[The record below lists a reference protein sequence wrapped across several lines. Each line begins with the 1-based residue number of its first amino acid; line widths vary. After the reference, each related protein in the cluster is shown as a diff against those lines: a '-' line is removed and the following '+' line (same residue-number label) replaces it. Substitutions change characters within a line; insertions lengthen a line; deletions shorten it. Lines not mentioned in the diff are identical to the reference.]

1 MFTKKIL
8 ELMFVSFFYFLHRTE
23 LHSGGYKQNVHGKI
37 KKPSISIYLSLRQKA
52 LALPRAPIKCSRGKI
67 SPQQSKRRRRS
78 LSATRDQNPLI

>member
-37 KKPSISIYLSLRQKA
+37 KKPSISIYLL
-52 LALPRAPIKCSRGKI
+52 LDSRI
-67 SPQQSKRRRRS
+67 FR
-78 LSATRDQNPLI
+78 LFV

>member
-37 KKPSISIYLSLRQKA
+37 KKPSISIYLLLDS
-52 LALPRAPIKCSRGKI
+52 
-67 SPQQSKRRRRS
+67 
-78 LSATRDQNPLI
+78 